1 MPNPSDTKIAD
12 ILIVDDTFSNQDLL
26 SSMLKRYGYT
36 ARVADNGYSALEII
50 RQQPP
55 DLILLDVMLPDMDGY
70 AVCKTLKD
78 DDRLRDIPVIFIS
91 ALNDTEHIIRAFRA
105 GGVDYI
111 TKPFKHPE
119 VIARVNMHL
128 EMKFLREQDKRLIDQ
143 LSDEIQRR
151 KYAEQEAF
159 DLALERER
167 KLILSQFF
175 QNAYHEFKTPLSVI
189 GTNLYLLEHSVED
202 PVVVDRLKKIEE
214 QADMLR
220 DLVEA
225 MVTMTVLDSDPDLNM
240 RPVDLRQV
248 VRSVVINLQSMAA
261 TSKVSL
267 HVEEAA
273 TECIVLGD
281 PQRLDTALRNIVNN
295 ALRYTPAGGQIDVRT
310 FSADKEIGVM
320 IEDTGIGMTPQQR
333 ARVFDRFYRADEARS
348 TRGFGLGLSIARSII
363 ELHHGHVDVESAVQ
377 QGSRFT
383 VTFPRPA

>member
-151 KYAEQEAF
+151 KYAEQEAVE
-159 DLALERER
+159 LALERER

-225 MVTMTVLDSDPDLNM
+225 MVTMTVLDSDPDLNI

-261 TSKVSL
+261 INKVSL

-333 ARVFDRFYRADEARS
+333 ARIFDRFYRADEARS